1 MCKSWQNLPECTV
14 TVARKYVLNAVL
26 GISRDAYLGWDK
38 AFGKQLEVCET
49 DENHY
54 TMYVGANVQALV
66 NQLSARLRAAEQRWQ
81 KQGRQSRQTA

>member
-1 MCKSWQNLPECTV
+1 MYGKRVLG
-14 TVARKYVLNAVL
+14 RYVLNAVL

-38 AFGKQLEVCET
+38 TLGKELEVCET
-49 DENHY
+49 DGNPY

-66 NQLSARLRAAEQRWQ
+66 NQVSARLRAAERRWQ